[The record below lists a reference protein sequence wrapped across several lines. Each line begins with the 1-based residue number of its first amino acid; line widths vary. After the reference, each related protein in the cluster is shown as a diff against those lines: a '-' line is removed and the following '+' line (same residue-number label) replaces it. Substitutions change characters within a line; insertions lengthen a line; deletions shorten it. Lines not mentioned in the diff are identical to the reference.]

1 MSFLDQWLDPSRRF
15 ERTYADQIAR
25 RYRFMLWPLA
35 RVDLARD
42 WIEPRGLRAALT
54 QNARVVITGAP
65 GAGKTTA
72 LAYLAMANARG
83 QDRRARVPI
92 FLAARELQSQV
103 LPRIPDLPRGLN
115 LSDALAV
122 QCPRIYFPTVFKAR
136 RALVLI
142 DDADALTP
150 EQLNIWQKDFAD
162 ATIIATARAA
172 LPGFTE
178 FALPGLRDSDIEIF
192 ARRMENPSAFFAAL
206 KNAPRALTANP
217 FTLTMLTR
225 IWREGEPL
233 PTRRTDLFDSY
244 AQLVLGG
251 QDDVAKSLETLA
263 LAIQNGRAGSNELL
277 SKSRGLLRA
286 AKNRTAE
293 FVHELWQAYFAG
305 RALRNNAEQTVV
317 FERMADARWEDALL
331 FYAGLGDA
339 SAFADSAFARG
350 DVYFAGRILAH
361 ARDARADLRDAVT
374 QELVARVWNGDA
386 RAGRVLAEMNSDA
399 AVDGFAAK
407 LKDKDPAV
415 RTRAAEILG
424 ALQLDRGIE
433 YLLPQ
438 LRDVNA
444 DVRDQVVA
452 ALGCARTDR
461 VIEPLLV
468 ALRGDA
474 RVGHID
480 TRLRIAAARALGA
493 VGSDRAVPALLVDL
507 QVGEPEVRAVAADAL
522 KQITSPLMAK
532 PLHALLQ
539 SEDELTRQYATEI
552 LALVNGKN

>member
-1 MSFLDQWLDPSRRF
+1 M
-15 ERTYADQIAR
+15 
-25 RYRFMLWPLA
+25 
-35 RVDLARD
+35 
-42 WIEPRGLRAALT
+42 
-54 QNARVVITGAP
+54 
-65 GAGKTTA
+65 
-72 LAYLAMANARG
+72 
-83 QDRRARVPI
+83 
-92 FLAARELQSQV
+92 
-103 LPRIPDLPRGLN
+103 
-115 LSDALAV
+115 
-122 QCPRIYFPTVFKAR
+122 
-136 RALVLI
+136 
-142 DDADALTP
+142 
-150 EQLNIWQKDFAD
+150 
-162 ATIIATARAA
+162 
-172 LPGFTE
+172 
-178 FALPGLRDSDIEIF
+178 
-192 ARRMENPSAFFAAL
+192 
-206 KNAPRALTANP
+206 
-217 FTLTMLTR
+217 
-225 IWREGEPL
+225 

-251 QDDVAKSLETLA
+251 QDDVAKALETLA

-317 FERMADARWEDALL
+317 FERMADPSWEDALL

-374 QELVARVWNGDA
+374 EELVGRVWNGDA
-386 RAGRVLAEMNSDA
+386 RAARVLAEMNSDV
-399 AVDGFAAK
+399 AVDRFAAK
-407 LKDKDPAV
+407 LKDNDPAE